1 MTFSSSSLSR
11 VLSLFPG
18 RDAERDPRFQ
28 HVLEQLPAAAFFV
41 APRTGTFLAINGKA
55 AALTE
60 WTRDELMRQSLAEII
75 VAPPSE
81 AALEQFY
88 TLEAGNVRH
97 LSAIPLRTRSGRL
110 ALADL
115 RLSALDD
122 PERGETLVLVLATP
136 VEERLAH
143 QKSKAQQ
150 ERVLETMDQ
159 LLTLF
164 AAPTEGSLELVVQL
178 IREMLSADAAGLY
191 RVRSNTPGLHLG
203 YSDGVPPGFP
213 PTIAPDQSAYLTSP
227 LTWSSGQRTE
237 AFLYQS
243 ARLAGWSQFIAY
255 PIGDAPFVIGSL
267 FVAYRASNPASA
279 QTPALLAVAARHVHH
294 LIIQITREA
303 NHLNAQ
309 ELALRL
315 SSRLAAINAQIEE
328 GVVLINDA
336 GMIDEFNPAAARMFG
351 YRSEE
356 VTGLPC
362 DEVLVAEG
370 QLTEAIRRRRRDS
383 SLGEFEGVLHRRG
396 GEAFPASIRLQ
407 PLSIP
412 GGGCVLTLRD
422 LSEARAS
429 EVRQEHL
436 DQMAYMGQAT
446 QSFAHEVRGP
456 LNNIAM
462 GVQYLATRL
471 PAEDTVQS
479 ALSKIQAE
487 CNRLSALMNDMLAWA
502 KPVDPKLEP
511 IDLAPALK
519 RLLNRW
525 SAKIAQR
532 NVRLNFNAVEDCP
545 SVLADPRLIEQVF
558 VNLID
563 NALQAMPAGGHL
575 SLSLRP
581 VSRGAQG
588 NFIEARVV
596 DSGPGIPEEI
606 RRRIFD
612 PYFTTKPDG
621 TGLGL
626 AICKRL
632 VTIHRGVITIE
643 SFPGTG
649 TIFTVTLPAHQDVR
663 RDE

>member
-1 MTFSSSSLSR
+1 MAFGSTSLSR
-11 VLSLFPG
+11 VLSFFPG

-41 APRTGTFLAINGKA
+41 APRAGTFLAINGKA

-60 WTRDELMRQSLAEII
+60 WTRDELMRQSLSEII
-75 VAPPSE
+75 VVPQGE

-88 TLEAGNVRH
+88 AMEPGNVRH
-97 LSAIPLRTRSGRL
+97 LSAVPLRTRSGRL

-122 PERGETLVLVLATP
+122 PERGETLVLALATP

-143 QKSKAQQ
+143 QKDKAQQ
-150 ERVLETMDQ
+150 DRILETMDQ

-164 AAPTEGSLELVVQL
+164 ASSTEGALELAIQV
-178 IREMLSADAAGLY
+178 IREMLGADAIGLY
-191 RVRSNTPGLHLG
+191 RVRSDAPGLHLK
-203 YSDGVPPGFP
+203 YADGVPPGFTQ
-213 PTIAPDQSAYLTSP
+213 TITSDQAAYLLNP
-227 LTWSSGQRTE
+227 LSWSSGQRTE
-237 AFLYQS
+237 AFIAQS
-243 ARLAGWSQFIAY
+243 ARMAGWTHFIAY
-255 PIGDAPFVIGSL
+255 PVGEPPYIVGSL
-267 FVAYRASNPASA
+267 FVAYRLGNPPSSQA
-279 QTPALLAVAARHVHH
+279 PALLAVAARHIHH
-294 LIIQITREA
+294 LIAQITREA
-303 NHLNAQ
+303 NYLNAQ
-309 ELALRL
+309 RLAFTL
-315 SSRLAAINAQIEE
+315 SSQLVAINAQIEE

-336 GMIDEFNPAAARMFG
+336 GMIDEFNNAAARMFG

-362 DEVLVAEG
+362 DDVLVAEG
-370 QLTEAIRRRRRDS
+370 QLNEAIRRSRGDGS
-383 SLGEFEGVLHRRG
+383 AGEFEGVLHRRG
-396 GEAFPASIRLQ
+396 GEAFPAFVRLQ
-407 PLSIP
+407 PLAVPS
-412 GGGCVLTLRD
+412 GGCVLILHD

-436 DQMAYMGQAT
+436 DQLAYMGQAT

-462 GVQYLATRL
+462 GVQYLAARL
-471 PAEDTVQS
+471 PTEDSLQS

-487 CNRLSALMNDMLAWA
+487 CNRLSSLMNDMLAWA

-511 IDLAPALK
+511 TDLAQFLK

-532 NVRLNFNAVEDCP
+532 NVRLNFTAVEDCP
-545 SVLADPRLIEQVF
+545 PVLADPRLIEQVF

-575 SLSLRP
+575 SISLRL
-581 VSRGAQG
+581 VSRRAQG
-588 NFIEARVV
+588 NFVEARVA

-632 VTIHRGVITIE
+632 VTIHRGVIAIE

-649 TIFTVTLPAHQDVR
+649 TIFTVTLPAHDKSV
-663 RDE
+663 

>member
-1 MTFSSSSLSR
+1 MTFSSTSLSR

-18 RDAERDPRFQ
+18 RDERDPRLQ

-41 APRTGTFLAINGKA
+41 APRPGIFLAINGKA

-60 WTRDELMRQSLAEII
+60 WTRDELMRRSLAEV
-75 VAPPSE
+75 VAAPQAE

-88 TLEAGNVRH
+88 AMEPGNVRH
-97 LSAIPLRTRSGRL
+97 LPAVPLRTRSGRL

-115 RLSALDD
+115 RLSALAD
-122 PERGETLVLVLATP
+122 PERGETLVLALATP

-143 QKSKAQQ
+143 QKDKAQHD
-150 ERVLETMDQ
+150 RVLETMDQ
-159 LLTLF
+159 LLMLF
-164 AAPTEGSLELVVQL
+164 AAPTEGSLELAVQL
-178 IREMLSADAAGLY
+178 IREMLGADAAGLY
-191 RVRSNTPGLHLG
+191 RVLTDSPGLRLE
-203 YSDGVPPGFP
+203 YADNVPPGFP
-213 PTIAPDQSAYLTSP
+213 PVIDPSQAAYLMTP
-227 LTWSSGQRTE
+227 LSWSSGQRTE
-237 AFLYQS
+237 AFLNQS
-243 ARLAGWSQFIAY
+243 ARAAGWSQFIAY
-255 PIGDAPFVIGSL
+255 PIGDAPAVLGSL
-267 FVAYRASNPASA
+267 FVAYRAGNPSSA
-279 QTPALLAVAARHVHH
+279 QAPALLAIAARHIHH
-294 LIIQITREA
+294 LIAQIAREA

-309 ELALRL
+309 RLTLRL
-315 SSRLAAINAQIEE
+315 SSRLAAINAQVEE
-328 GVVLINDA
+328 GIVLLNDA
-336 GMIDEFNPAAARMFG
+336 GTIDEFNNAAARMLG
-351 YRSEE
+351 YRSED
-356 VTGLPC
+356 VTGLSC

-370 QLTEAIRRRRRDS
+370 QLTEAIRRSRQEGS
-383 SLGEFEGVLHRRG
+383 PGEFEGRLHRRG
-396 GEAFPASIRLQ
+396 GEAFPALVRVQ
-407 PLSIP
+407 PLPAP

-436 DQMAYMGQAT
+436 DQLAYMGQAT

-471 PAEDTVQS
+471 PAEEALQS
-479 ALSKIQAE
+479 ALNKIQAE
-487 CNRLSALMNDMLAWA
+487 CQRLSALMNDMLAWA

-511 IDLAPALK
+511 IDLAHLLQ

-532 NVRLNFNAVEDCP
+532 NVRLNFTAAEGCP
-545 SVLADPRLIEQVF
+545 PVLADPRLIEQVF

-563 NALQAMPAGGHL
+563 NALQAMPTGGHL

-588 NFIEARVV
+588 DFVEARVV

-632 VTIHRGVITIE
+632 VTIHHGVIGIE

-649 TIFTVTLPAHQDVR
+649 TIFTVTLPAHDL
-663 RDE
+663 